1 MVRPPLD
8 WRGGIDPTGAP
19 KRWRKNAPRATFCAD
34 QISGRSRVVGRK
46 MLVSRSIGRDF
57 SRALALSLALAG
69 SSAHALVFS
78 FQGSFNTDD
87 QRAVYTFSLAAAGN
101 VSAATFSYNG
111 GTNGN
116 GTVVTQG
123 GFAPVLA
130 LFDGAGNQVAGNIGS
145 ANTCGISFCW
155 DAAFSYTG
163 ALPGLYTLV
172 LSQDGNN
179 PLGQLAD
186 GYSMTGQPHY
196 TAQYLGGSNPN
207 ATFVQIDGSQRT
219 GRWALDVTVPA
230 GVSVVPEPA
239 GAALLLAGLACLA
252 AVRRRG

>member
-1 MVRPPLD
+1 
-8 WRGGIDPTGAP
+8 
-19 KRWRKNAPRATFCAD
+19 
-34 QISGRSRVVGRK
+34 
-46 MLVSRSIGRDF
+46 MLSSRS
-57 SRALALSLALAG
+57 SRSGLSKVLALSLALAG

-87 QRAVYTFSLAAAGN
+87 QRAIYTFSLAAAGN

-116 GTVVTQG
+116 GAVVTNG

-130 LFDGAGNQVAGNIGS
+130 LFDGAGNQVAGNVGS
-145 ANTCGISFCW
+145 ANTCGIPFCW
-155 DAAFSYTG
+155 DAGFAYPG

-207 ATFVQIDGSQRT
+207 ATFVQVDGTQRT
-219 GRWALDVTVPA
+219 GRWALDVSVPD

-239 GAALLLAGLACLA
+239 SAALLLAGV
-252 AVRRRG
+252 AVLWALRRRA

>member
-1 MVRPPLD
+1 ML
-8 WRGGIDPTGAP
+8 
-19 KRWRKNAPRATFCAD
+19 
-34 QISGRSRVVGRK
+34 SSRSR
-46 MLVSRSIGRDF
+46 RSGA
-57 SRALALSLALAG
+57 SRALALGLALAG

-78 FQGSFNTDD
+78 FQGDFSTDD
-87 QRAVYTFSLAAAGN
+87 QRAIYTFSLAAAGN

-111 GTNGN
+111 GTSGN
-116 GTVVTQG
+116 GTVVTNG

-130 LFDGAGNQVAGNIGS
+130 LFDGAGKQVAGNVGS

-155 DAAFSYTG
+155 DAAFSHPG
-163 ALPGLYTLV
+163 ALPGSYTLV

-207 ATFVQIDGSQRT
+207 ATFVQVDGTQRT
-219 GRWALDVTVPA
+219 GRWALDVSVPD

-239 GAALLLAGLACLA
+239 SAALLLAGVVMLL
-252 AVRRRG
+252 AVRRRV